1 MDSQTLTFQP
11 LTLKNVLADPMV
23 RLAMDADNVD
33 PQKLAAM
40 LACVAKSLKHSTPR
54 ASPCAWT

>member
-40 LACVAKSLKHSTPR
+40 LACVARTLQQSPR
-54 ASPCAWT
+54 SATCQQVC

>member
-1 MDSQTLTFQP
+1 MKPIYQE

-23 RLAMDADNVD
+23 RLAMVADNVD

-40 LACVAKSLKHSTPR
+40 LACVAESLKHSTPR
-54 ASPCAWT
+54 ASPCSWT